1 MMNKFFVAVILLLS
15 FTTCAFAQVVEDSQ
29 FNANLTKSEDVRWID
44 DDFYYLHSV
53 GVKQTMYSISKLYNV
68 SIDDILKDNNLSS
81 TAINTGQ
88 LLKIRAK
95 DIDRSKYE
103 TKAITHA
110 VTEIVDTANFIYIKI
125 IPKETLYHLS
135 HEYGVSI
142 DEIKSANNGLVEG
155 LKAGTTVKIPKKQK
169 LLPEVANIDTANAV
183 AQKITDTITAVV
195 TNVVNENIVAA
206 NAPDTLVTF
215 IEHKVSA
222 YDNLASLAKTYSITA
237 EDIIKYN
244 PKAARKL
251 KKNRMLRI
259 PVYEILDKVDE
270 IVSDIPNAVVEQN
283 ADKENRK
290 QILNP
295 KGLPCNKV
303 GRKLNVALLMP
314 LYYKDVATLEVSNE
328 NGNIISGSQKPFKFI
343 HYYQGAL
350 IALDSLAKQGLD
362 VELFVYDVDE
372 TQSSAE
378 KIVRENSL
386 KNIDLI
392 VGPFYKYPYRI
403 ICDYAKSLDIPI
415 VNPTTTTAVYD
426 CSEMSFKYT
435 TDDKTML
442 TYIANYILVNY
453 PKANII
459 IYTKD
464 TPDEKLAENIAFVK
478 ERITKA
484 IPEKIKYQ
492 NLELYN
498 FLVKVSAA
506 DTTLNE
512 GELFDTLIVENRVF
526 TKNQLLNNVLDY
538 TTINNTIK
546 FFDYSVDGVGGYDK
560 YMSINR
566 PNVVISFAEDNSGVL
581 DNISRLSGLSDK
593 YDVHLFGQP
602 SWITKELDYTAI
614 DNVDLHLC
622 INGIIDY
629 NKQSTNEFINKFSG
643 RFITEPNR
651 FAYLGFDSFY
661 FFVNML
667 YRFDK
672 DFPRY
677 ISAIHYSGLCSS
689 VFFNKTDEKLGYEN
703 FSSGIY
709 KIDDYEWKL
718 LPSDDYIWNNISVDL
733 ETYIDNCD
741 N

>member
-1 MMNKFFVAVILLLS
+1 M
-15 FTTCAFAQVVEDSQ
+15 
-29 FNANLTKSEDVRWID
+29 
-44 DDFYYLHSV
+44 
-53 GVKQTMYSISKLYNV
+53 
-68 SIDDILKDNNLSS
+68 
-81 TAINTGQ
+81 
-88 LLKIRAK
+88 
-95 DIDRSKYE
+95 
-103 TKAITHA
+103 
-110 VTEIVDTANFIYIKI
+110 
-125 IPKETLYHLS
+125 
-135 HEYGVSI
+135 
-142 DEIKSANNGLVEG
+142 
-155 LKAGTTVKIPKKQK
+155 
-169 LLPEVANIDTANAV
+169 
-183 AQKITDTITAVV
+183 
-195 TNVVNENIVAA
+195 
-206 NAPDTLVTF
+206 
-215 IEHKVSA
+215 
-222 YDNLASLAKTYSITA
+222 
-237 EDIIKYN
+237 
-244 PKAARKL
+244 
-251 KKNRMLRI
+251 
-259 PVYEILDKVDE
+259 
-270 IVSDIPNAVVEQN
+270 
-283 ADKENRK
+283 
-290 QILNP
+290 
-295 KGLPCNKV
+295 
-303 GRKLNVALLMP
+303 
-314 LYYKDVATLEVSNE
+314 
-328 NGNIISGSQKPFKFI
+328 
-343 HYYQGAL
+343 
-350 IALDSLAKQGLD
+350 
-362 VELFVYDVDE
+362 
-372 TQSSAE
+372 
-378 KIVRENSL
+378 
-386 KNIDLI
+386 
-392 VGPFYKYPYRI
+392 
-403 ICDYAKSLDIPI
+403 
-415 VNPTTTTAVYD
+415 
-426 CSEMSFKYT
+426 
-435 TDDKTML
+435 
-442 TYIANYILVNY
+442 
-453 PKANII
+453 
-459 IYTKD
+459 
-464 TPDEKLAENIAFVK
+464 
-478 ERITKA
+478 
-484 IPEKIKYQ
+484 
-492 NLELYN
+492 
-498 FLVKVSAA
+498 KVSAA